1 MARLNK
7 PSAPSPSSAA
17 AQPTVPT
24 NEPGRN
30 ASIDTGT
37 GTSQAKPGQPSTL
50 GKNPRPV
57 FKMKRTGVSGPWF
70 PFSARSP
77 KEVPPEKTPTHPLS
91 RSGTGTGTGRSTDQ
105 QQSAQAAQ
113 NGKSFHTSSSDASR
127 GTGSSTPQL
136 PSHPHQARDSGSK
149 PKLSMSETF
158 RRVNKATG
166 RTPEGFYSP
175 PALTIPGQTR
185 STVRLIDN
193 NSDSTLSGQTEMDK
207 SHPKAAA
214 TTVAVARAATAKA
227 LPISLPELRT
237 DKHKPSARFKD
248 GGLTIRS
255 DDDGSSANSEASDK
269 TPKASNKRTEASD
282 KEIVPIT
289 MANPDRP
296 YTMWPDHTGTLKRT
310 CGTLIPDG
318 YTLDETVEDRQWICP
333 IRSCRRLYS
342 SRRHLGSH
350 FTMHHL
356 DCHLN
361 DNLDGTFSILPPV
374 GTSTK
379 IDALPMVVSRDPLNQ
394 EPLASPKVL
403 FYPKGARTTWISAT
417 PDATTPDAVE
427 PEKPETSSLAP
438 GEGPHGKD
446 IVKRIPPPIQSNQH
460 SNDKA
465 RVQQP
470 KQAAKHLDGKAS
482 VQRAAAPMQATAV
495 VRPELVDREAD
506 LWTYLCCCVG
516 KILPI
521 PDNENMRCL
530 LSLPRVRD
538 IHQNLQKGRLRDP
551 DLRQL
556 MALAIQAT
564 GTEVKKACT
573 HCRRKGGTWDICVN
587 APPGVDLRE
596 TLSTSCRC
604 CASCLLSAVP
614 SQCSVKN
621 VSKGLL
627 DSVSDQRG
635 GRPRRP
641 DTAVDDEEGEDEF
654 SQLLPDATEDENDG
668 DNEDDSVFLRRSKRR
683 ASTEGTEPPT
693 KRKAVT
699 LMIPSRVREA
709 PSSTNANPKTR
720 PELRRA
726 STADSSQ
733 SLVALPVRVP
743 VISQDVLEMEDW
755 ETGAGRIADKAQTN
769 VAFSTAYLSTNQV
782 VQVAD
787 NVTFLTAIVASGTT
801 HRFTADAGKIRIC
814 TVANGKVRVDV
825 AGEPQ
830 FTVGPRGMFRINRG
844 TACSVQNWCYVD
856 AILQVTA
863 VKQP

>member
-1 MARLNK
+1 MD
-7 PSAPSPSSAA
+7 P
-17 AQPTVPT
+17 Q
-24 NEPGRN
+24 
-30 ASIDTGT
+30 
-37 GTSQAKPGQPSTL
+37 
-50 GKNPRPV
+50 
-57 FKMKRTGVSGPWF
+57 
-70 PFSARSP
+70 
-77 KEVPPEKTPTHPLS
+77 H
-91 RSGTGTGTGRSTDQ
+91 
-105 QQSAQAAQ
+105 SAQATTQ
-113 NGKSFHTSSSDASR
+113 NGKSFHMSSDPSR
-127 GTGSSTPQL
+127 GSGPSTARL
-136 PSHPHQARDSGSK
+136 PSHSQQARDSGSK
-149 PKLSMSETF
+149 PKLSISETYC
-158 RRVNKATG
+158 RVNKATV
-166 RTPEGFYSP
+166 RTLEGFYSP
-175 PALTIPGQTR
+175 PALTIPGQTQ

-193 NSDSTLSGQTEMDK
+193 NSDSTLSGQTKMDE

-214 TTVAVARAATAKA
+214 
-227 LPISLPELRT
+227 PISLPELRT
-237 DKHKPSARFKD
+237 NRPKPSARFKD
-248 GGLTIRS
+248 GGLRIWS
-255 DDDGSSANSEASDK
+255 DDDDSSANPEASDQN
-269 TPKASNKRTEASD
+269 PKASD
-282 KEIVPIT
+282 KEIISIT
-289 MANPDRP
+289 MANPNRP
-296 YTMWPDHTGTLKRT
+296 YTMWPDPTGTLTDT

-318 YTLDETVEDRQWICP
+318 YTLDEMVEDRQWICP

-342 SRRHLGSH
+342 SRRYLGGH

-374 GTSTK
+374 STSTK
-379 IDALPMVVSRDPLNQ
+379 KHALPKVVSRDPLNQ
-394 EPLASPKVL
+394 ESLASPKVPVH
-403 FYPKGARTTWISAT
+403 PKGRRITWISVT

-427 PEKPETSSLAP
+427 PEEPETSSLSP
-438 GEGPHGKD
+438 GESPHGKD
-446 IVKRIPPPIQSNQH
+446 IVKWIPPPIQTNQH
-460 SNDKA
+460 SNDEA

-482 VQRAAAPMQATAV
+482 VKPAAASMQATTV

-516 KILPI
+516 RILPI
-521 PDNENMRCL
+521 PGNENMRCL
-530 LSLPRVRD
+530 LSHPRVRD
-538 IHQNLQKGRLRDP
+538 IHQNLQQGRLRDL
-551 DLRQL
+551 DIKQL

-564 GTEVKKACT
+564 GTEVKRACT

-604 CASCLLSAVP
+604 CANCLLNAIP

-627 DSVSDQRG
+627 VSVSDQRSR
-635 GRPRRP
+635 RPRRP
-641 DTAVDDEEGEDEF
+641 DATVYDEEGEDEI

-668 DNEDDSVFLRRSKRR
+668 DNEYDGMLLRRSKRR
-683 ASTEGTEPPT
+683 ASREGMGPPT
-693 KRKAVT
+693 KRKAAA
-699 LMIPSRVREA
+699 LMTPSRRREA
-709 PSSTNANPKTR
+709 RSSMNANAKTR
-720 PELRRA
+720 RELRRA
-726 STADSSQ
+726 SKADSSQ
-733 SLVALPVRVP
+733 SLVTLPVRVP

-782 VQVAD
+782 VRVAD

-801 HRFTADAGKIRIC
+801 HRFTADAGKIRVC
-814 TVANGKVRVDV
+814 TVAKGKVRVEV